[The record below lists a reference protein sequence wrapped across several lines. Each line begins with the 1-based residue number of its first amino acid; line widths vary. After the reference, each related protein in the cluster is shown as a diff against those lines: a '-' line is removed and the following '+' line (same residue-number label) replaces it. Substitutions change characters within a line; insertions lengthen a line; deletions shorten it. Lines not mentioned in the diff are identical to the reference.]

1 MIFMETV
8 EGRIWNVGDR
18 KAPYSVHVYSNG
30 KLASALFETD
40 EQHVFGMNL
49 IAICAQTCGVRVLCP
64 EIMDTHFHVIARG
77 APAACEKYRKLLQQL
92 LERWISMSGRRLV
105 APDGI
110 EVSCDSI
117 STINELRNKFMYVYR
132 NAITAG
138 FAWMPWSYRWGPG
151 NIFFTGPLDLSP
163 YRRLGD
169 MPLSKIRTAFHTRE
183 TLPQDWL
190 CDDSFMLMPVSYVD
204 IEYVE
209 SLFVNPKVFIAYMSQ
224 RKDIESDIDGE
235 VSRMKLDGFGEKE
248 LRREA
253 KDLAGSMFN
262 RKTVMAASFDERFE
276 IAKRLWAGK
285 RTYSISM
292 LARVTYLDKAML
304 TSVFKGK

>member
-1 MIFMETV
+1 M
-8 EGRIWNVGDR
+8 GDR

-30 KLASALFETD
+30 KIANALFETD
-40 EQHVFGMNL
+40 EQHVFCMNL
-49 IAICAQTCGVRVLCP
+49 IAICAHTCGVRVLCP
-64 EIMDTHFHVIARG
+64 EVMDTHFHVIVKG

-110 EVSCDSI
+110 EVSCDPI
-117 STINELRNKFMYVYR
+117 STINDLRNKFMYVYR

-138 FAWMPWSYRWGPG
+138 FARMPWIYRWGPG
-151 NIFFTGPLDLSP
+151 NIFFSRAVGRSP

-169 MPLSKIRTAFHTRE
+169 MPLSKIRKALHTRE
-183 TLPQDWL
+183 TLPPDWL

-204 IEYVE
+204 VEYVE
-209 SLFVNPKVFIAYMSQ
+209 SLFGNPKVFIAYMSQ

-235 VSRMKLDGFGEKE
+235 VSRLKLDGFGEKE

-253 KDLAGSMFN
+253 KELAGSMFN
-262 RKTVMAASFDERFE
+262 RRTVMDASFDERFE
-276 IAKRLWAGK
+276 IARKLWAGN
-285 RTYSISM
+285 RTYSVSM
-292 LARVTYLDKAML
+292 LARVTYLDKSML
-304 TSVFKGK
+304 ASVFKSK